1 MVLTEPTA
9 EQLLLM
15 VIREAARARGA
26 DITAEAVEQYLVA
39 FAGSNPALI
48 RRAFTSLFAADNRAM
63 PSPAAVIQVVRHELA
78 SERNRRALPEPDM
91 DDVDVAFGQAIAP
104 LVADYVAGK
113 ISAEQMDQATVSI
126 AKATGAYPRIAGQ
139 QGVTREL

>member
-1 MVLTEPTA
+1 MQITEPTA

-26 DITAEAVEQYLVA
+26 DLTAEAVEQYLVA
-39 FAGSNPALI
+39 FSGTDPAMI

-63 PSPAAVIQVVRHELA
+63 PAPAAVIQVVRHELA

-91 DDVDVAFGQAIAP
+91 DDVDVAYGRAVAP
-104 LVADYVAGK
+104 LVADFVAGK
-113 ISAEQMDQATVSI
+113 ISAAQMDQAMASI

-139 QGVTREL
+139 MGVTREL